1 MKVKDLA
8 YECKELDCDECQYE
22 DFCLKLSEK
31 LKHINPYEL
40 LTILEEE
47 ISEQENCGMGRIKDI
62 FKNKDITDKLI
73 ARATTKEPG

>member
-22 DFCLKLSEK
+22 DACLKLAK
-31 LKHINPYEL
+31 RLIDINPYEL

-47 ISEQENCGMGRIKDI
+47 ISE
-62 FKNKDITDKLI
+62 
-73 ARATTKEPG
+73 

>member
-47 ISEQENCGMGRIKDI
+47 ISE
-62 FKNKDITDKLI
+62 
-73 ARATTKEPG
+73 